1 MNIQDIVE
9 IQQLEAFCH
18 HAVDYRDQTF
28 FSQVFTQDARFDSR
42 LCGGPLCDGLEAIMA
57 FFALGKPPHPASHH
71 MTNCWVHERDGRTQV
86 KMKWMVPDRSID
98 RMWGG
103 ENNDW
108 VVRTDNGWRIRERV
122 ASLLYPQDL
131 VVSSVASAGRAS

>member
-1 MNIQDIVE
+1 MLETGDIVD

-18 HAVDYRDQTF
+18 HAVDHPDQSF
-28 FSQVFTQDARFDSR
+28 FPRVFTEDAVFDGR
-42 LCGGPLCDGLEAIMA
+42 PTGGPLCEGLEAIMD

-71 MTNCWVHERDGRTQV
+71 MTNCWVYEEGGRVLV
-86 KMKWMVPDRSID
+86 KSKWMVPDPEQD

-108 VVRTDNGWRIRERV
+108 VVKTDKGWRIKERV
-122 ASLLYPQDL
+122 ARLLYPRAL
-131 VVSSVASAGRAS
+131 VVEDSAAD

>member
-1 MNIQDIVE
+1 MLETKDIVA

-18 HAVDYRDQTF
+18 HAVDYHDQSLF
-28 FSQVFTQDARFDSR
+28 CQVFTEDAVFDGR
-42 LCGGPLCDGLEAIMA
+42 LCNGPIFEGLEAIKG

-71 MTNCWVHERDGRTQV
+71 MTNCYVYEEGGQV
-86 KMKWMVPDRSID
+86 KVKSKWMVPDRETD

-108 VVRTDNGWRIRERV
+108 VVPTENGWRIKKRV
-122 ASLLYPQDL
+122 AKLLYPEEL
-131 VVSSVASAGRAS
+131 VVTNPAGD

>member
-1 MNIQDIVE
+1 VSE
-9 IQQLEAFCH
+9 KQQLEAFCQ
-18 HAVDYRDQTF
+18 HAVDFPDQSLF
-28 FSQVFTQDARFDSR
+28 PQVFTEDARFDSR
-42 LCGGPLCDGLEAIMA
+42 LCGGPLCEGLEAIMG

-71 MTNCWVHERDGRTQV
+71 MTNCWVHEEGGRVLV

-108 VVRTDNGWRIRERV
+108 LVRTDNGWRIKERV
-122 ASLLYPQDL
+122 AILLYPQEL
-131 VVSSVASAGRAS
+131 TVSGAISN